1 MSNVKLIHV
10 KVIAGS
16 TAGGLED
23 AYEAWRSAEGKEKTF
38 VTVIRVADFTI
49 AVFYMD

>member
-1 MSNVKLIHV
+1 MSNVKLIHL
-10 KVIAGS
+10 KVIVGTSAQ
-16 TAGGLED
+16 TLET